1 MVAVDYS
8 PAVAEPT
15 PEVRGSSMTELLSGI
30 LSDAQTLIRQQMGL
44 IRAEFLE
51 DLRHTRQMAQC
62 FGLGTVLIAVGLV
75 MLLVA
80 GVNLV
85 ESLTGWPAWVCWAS
99 FGGASM
105 FLGAVSMFVGS
116 RILAKYNPLPDKSF
130 NALQENVSCLT
141 NPQK

>member
-1 MVAVDYS
+1 
-8 PAVAEPT
+8 
-15 PEVRGSSMTELLSGI
+15 

-62 FGLGTVLIAVGLV
+62 FALGTILIAVGLI

-85 ESLTGWPAWVCWAS
+85 EALTGWPAWICWAGI
-99 FGGASM
+99 GGASVL
-105 FLGAVSMFVGS
+105 LGAISMFVGS

-130 NALQENVSCLT
+130 HALQENVSCLT